1 MCTDWDTNITRD
13 FKELNNMWTKNEED
27 TDIQGKMKTYSEAL
41 IDVGVNI
48 GVQPLDPQ
56 QSKWF
61 KQVYVNT
68 PRRFKP

>member
-1 MCTDWDTNITRD
+1 
-13 FKELNNMWTKNEED
+13 MWTKNEED

>member
-1 MCTDWDTNITRD
+1 MWDDNEAEINIQ
-13 FKELNNMWTKNEED
+13 E
-27 TDIQGKMKTYSEAL
+27 KMKTYSEAL